1 MKRITFL
8 LILSVFWLIFAQSA
22 WTKTSV
28 CVIAFEN
35 TNPGSSFN
43 FSSEMITDLL
53 LKEIKEDQGFE
64 FISDKP
70 GKLSCQQEVD
80 FLLKGQYSLYE
91 HENELRLDLTY
102 KILISQTQA
111 EIVKRAFV
119 NSDIDSIKVAL
130 NDDLKTKLFSSVSI
144 NSVPSGAKIFLSD
157 SLLGMTPLDVKL
169 VKRTYSFNASPDE
182 ENYYPE
188 TIKLDLNTDISNYTI
203 KFKPKAFRLTINST
217 GEKDTI
223 YFDNK
228 LIGLA
233 PQVIETYAR
242 ENHTLT
248 FKGENPSPPPFKG
261 AYFSLNGIYYQP
273 DDKLYKNL
281 YTSFI
286 GGSIGIGAYY
296 EIVNLD
302 ISFFGAQ
309 PQKKQQVHIIDTT
322 GVTLEGDQIWM
333 WGGNVFVSILIPL
346 GYLDKG
352 DHKSKK
358 KFPIFP
364 YGGVGYE
371 GSYLNFALPENNL
384 EILSERLKSHYEWT
398 NAWYFKAGMVIGILN
413 LGWKQTFRSDFVDW
427 RSFYAGLAFKL

>member
-43 FSSEMITDLL
+43 FSSERITGLL
-53 LKEIKEDQGFE
+53 LREIQENQEFE
-64 FISDKP
+64 FISGRP
-70 GKLSCQQEVD
+70 GDLTCQQPAD
-80 FLLKGQYSLYE
+80 FLMKGQYSVYE
-91 HENELRLDLTY
+91 HENELRFNLTY
-102 KILISQTQA
+102 RILISQTQA
-111 EIVKRAFV
+111 EIVKRDFV
-119 NSDIDSIKVAL
+119 DSNIDSIKVTL
-130 NDDLKTKLFSSVSI
+130 DDDLKTRLFSSVSI
-144 NSVPSGAKIFLSD
+144 NSVPEGAKVYISD
-157 SLLGMTPLDVKL
+157 SLLGMTPLNVKL
-169 VKRTYSFNASPDE
+169 VKRTYTVNAIPDE

-188 TIKLDLNTDISNYTI
+188 TIQLDLNTETSDYTI
-203 KFKPKAFRLTINST
+203 KFKPKAFKLTINST
-217 GEKDTI
+217 SKDDTI
-223 YFDNK
+223 FFDDT
-228 LIGLA
+228 LLGFA

-242 ENHTLT
+242 GNHSLT
-248 FKGENPSPPPFKG
+248 IKGEQPPPFKG
-261 AYFSLNGIYYQP
+261 AYFSLNGVYYQP

-281 YTSFI
+281 YSSFI

-384 EILSERLKSHYEWT
+384 EILSERIKSHYVWT
-398 NAWYFKAGMVIGILN
+398 NAWYFKAGMIIGILN
-413 LGWKQTFRSDFVDW
+413 LGWKQTFKSDFVDW
-427 RSFYAGLAFKL
+427 RSFYAGLAIKF